1 MSNYI
6 RSVNLTIDDVKKE
19 LSSDEQMLA
28 SAFKAEK
35 LYKKHKIKIFA
46 VVGIVVAYFAGT
58 TIMDKIADSK
68 RERANTA
75 LLALE
80 KNPKDSKAL
89 ESLKTNNN
97 ALFELFSYQKA
108 IKNSDTAT
116 LKSLSSSKNEIIADL
131 SSYHLAVI
139 EGRPS
144 NSKFNGDISKV
155 YNASLLIKEGKAT
168 EAQEELELIP
178 EESPVHN
185 ISKMIKHYGI
195 KG

>member
-144 NSKFNGDISKV
+144 DSKLNSDISKV
-155 YNASLLIKEGKAT
+155 YNASLLIKEGKTT

-178 EESPVHN
+178 EESPMHN

>member
-1 MSNYI
+1 
-6 RSVNLTIDDVKKE
+6 LTIDDVKKE

-35 LYKKHKIKIFA
+35 LYKKHKIKIFV
-46 VVGIVVAYFAGT
+46 VVGVVIAYFAGT
-58 TIMDKIADSK
+58 TIMDKIAENK
-68 RERANTA
+68 RETANAA
-75 LLALE
+75 LLSLE
-80 KNPKDSKAL
+80 KNTKDSKAL
-89 ESLKTNNN
+89 ESLKTNNI
-97 ALFELFSYQKA
+97 ALYELFSYQEA

-131 SSYHLAVI
+131 ASYHLAVI

-144 NSKFNGDISKV
+144 DSKFNGDISKV
-155 YNASLLIKEGKAT
+155 YNASLLIKEGKVT

-178 EESPVHN
+178 EESPIHN

>member
-1 MSNYI
+1 MSNYT
-6 RSVNLTIDDVKKE
+6 RRVNLTIDDVKKE
-19 LSSDEQMLA
+19 LSTDEQMLA

-46 VVGIVVAYFAGT
+46 VVGVVIAYFAGT
-58 TIMDKIADSK
+58 AIMKSIVENK
-68 RERANTA
+68 RKTANTA

-80 KNPKDSKAL
+80 KNSKDSKAL
-89 ESLKTNNN
+89 ESLKTNNI
-97 ALFELFSYQKA
+97 ALYELFSYQEA

-131 SSYHLAVI
+131 ASYHLAVI

-144 NSKFNGDISKV
+144 DSQLNGDMAKV
-155 YNASLLIKEGKAT
+155 YNASLLIKEGKTT
-168 EAQEELELIP
+168 EAQEELELIS
-178 EESPVHN
+178 EESPMHN
-185 ISKMIKHYGI
+185 ISKMIKHYGV

>member
-46 VVGIVVAYFAGT
+46 VVGVVIAYFAGT
-58 TIMDKIADSK
+58 AIMKSIVENK
-68 RERANTA
+68 RKTANTA

-80 KNPKDSKAL
+80 KNSKDSKAL
-89 ESLKTNNN
+89 ESLKTNNI
-97 ALFELFSYQKA
+97 ALYELFSYQEA

-131 SSYHLAVI
+131 ASYHLAVI

-144 NSKFNGDISKV
+144 DSKFNGDISKV
-155 YNASLLIKEGKAT
+155 YNASLLIKEGKVT

-178 EESPVHN
+178 EESPMHN